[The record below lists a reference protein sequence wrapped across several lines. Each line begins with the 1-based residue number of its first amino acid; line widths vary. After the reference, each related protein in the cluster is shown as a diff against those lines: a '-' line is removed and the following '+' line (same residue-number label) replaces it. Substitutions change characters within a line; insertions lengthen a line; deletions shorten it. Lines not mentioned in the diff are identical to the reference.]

1 MADAARGVA
10 PEETECGLRD
20 AALAFLRRH
29 KAPVAAL
36 AGWSVL
42 EAGQAFLLGIA
53 LARALD
59 DGFLRARPDL
69 GLAWLAAAAVSVIAA
84 AFGTGRAYRALAGLV
99 EPLRDALVRRVVSGA
114 LVRAVAGPHQ
124 TDATAVSRLTQ
135 QVELARDTFAGV
147 TMAARS
153 FVFTAAGALA
163 GLFALDPLLLAVV
176 MPPLA
181 AGLGLFVATLGPL
194 ARRQEAYL
202 AVDEHLA
209 RQCGDLA
216 CGLRDVTATGAEDVM
231 AEETDALIA
240 AEFRASRS
248 LARWEVSRVL
258 AIALA
263 GRLPVI
269 LLLGA
274 APWLLRHG
282 VTAGA
287 LAGALV
293 YVTQSL
299 LPALHNLTQGLGTAG
314 TRLGAVLRRLWAD
327 PVSAPPGSRADQSVD
342 TGGAAGD
349 ADPARLTAPGGTGPQ
364 AGRACR
370 PAERQARVRAAH
382 PAPYGPS
389 RASRP
394 PAVDLDGVTFAHGD
408 HTRPVIRDL
417 HLTLPEGGHLVVVG
431 PSGIGKSTLVGLIAG
446 LLSPRS
452 GQVRIAGVPVS
463 GRPAEELAAL
473 RVLIPQEA
481 YVFSGTLRDNL
492 LYLCP
497 KPLPDGTVQAAVAC
511 LGLDALAGRLGGLD
525 SSVDPSTLSTGEAQ
539 LIALARAYLSPAPL
553 ALLDEATCHLD
564 PTAEARAEVA
574 FARRPGTLV
583 LIAHRITSAQRA
595 GRILVMDGAHVQC
608 GTHDELL
615 TRSPLYRDM
624 VGHWDATA
632 FAAGGGH
639 R

>member
-29 KAPVAAL
+29 KAAVAAL

-114 LVRAVAGPHQ
+114 LKRAAAGPHR
-124 TDATAVSRLTQ
+124 TDASAVSRLTQ

-176 MPPLA
+176 MPPLV

-202 AVDEHLA
+202 ATDEDLA

-327 PVSAPPGSRADQSVD
+327 PVSAPPGSCADQSAD
-342 TGGAAGD
+342 SGGAAGAAD
-349 ADPARLTAPGGTGPQ
+349 AARLTAPGGTGSQ
-364 AGRACR
+364 A
-370 PAERQARVRAAH
+370 VRAAH

-389 RASRP
+389 PASRP
-394 PAVDLDGVTFAHGD
+394 PAVELDRVTFAHGD
-408 HTRPVIRDL
+408 HTRPVVRDL
-417 HLTLPEGGHLVVVG
+417 HLTLPEGEHLAVVG

-446 LLSPRS
+446 LLSPHS
-452 GQVRIAGVPVS
+452 GQARIAGVPVS
-463 GRPAEELAAL
+463 GRTAEELAAL

-497 KPLPDGTVQAAVAC
+497 EPPPDGTVQAAVAC
-511 LGLDALAGRLGGLD
+511 LGLDALADRLGGLD

-564 PTAEARAEVA
+564 PTAEARAELA

-583 LIAHRITSAQRA
+583 IIAHRITSAQRA
-595 GRILVMDGAHVQC
+595 GRILVMDGAHVQW

-624 VGHWDATA
+624 VGHWDTTA